1 MSVVATVHE
10 RTETFAFIEVLAGD
24 LLDSILVVFNQ
35 VFLLRACLNQFFR
48 RNDQVTVSS
57 TDGASSVVTF
67 LVLRIVGRPP
77 PSDAVQTESVVAT
90 I

>member
-1 MSVVATVHE
+1 MPVVATVHE
-10 RTETFAFIEVLAGD
+10 RTETFAFIEVLTGD

-35 VFLLRACLNQFFR
+35 VFLLRACLNKFFR
-48 RNDQVTVSS
+48 RNDQVTVSP
-57 TDGASSVVTF
+57 TNGASSIMTF

-77 PSDAVQTESVVAT
+77 PSDTVQTESVVTA